1 MPSFAAS
8 RSTTSY
14 ARGSCSRVTGCARYI
29 FSAILSEKKYA
40 VKFITTEMTNAR
52 IRPFWPPK
60 RSPTASR
67 TSIRVTSKSVDLK
80 VFMVYQ
86 PVRHPAV
93 CCGRYAQS
101 ATRSAIGRGRSGFDA
116 AEGPAQNHVKR
127 CFVFSILCVRQLA
140 QDAIALEFK
149 EFILQRRQQRALRW
163 GSNRERRLGILNR
176 GGDWIQRWRFRE
188 GHGSGCRRAALQHDG
203 CATNQN
209 QSEAGED
216 PPLVLRPRVVLVAG
230 VDRRAEAAAGTRAGL
245 GSRGAVA
252 GLVATAA
259 ALALGVVLRQLAG
272 TQNRE
277 LHRLRDRRFMVV
289 EALCIHVGVDGLK
302 GARGLELH
310 EIGRAH

>member
-14 ARGSCSRVTGCARYI
+14 ARGSRSRVTGCARYI

-40 VKFITTEMTNAR
+40 VKFIATEMTNAR

-86 PVRHPAV
+86 PVRRPAV
-93 CCGRYAQS
+93 CCAGTPNRHTQS
-101 ATRSAIGRGRSGFDA
+101 AIRRGRNGFDA

-127 CFVFSILCVRQLA
+127 CFVFSILSVRQLA

-149 EFILQRRQQRALRW
+149 EFILEGRQQRALRW
-163 GSNRERRLGILNR
+163 SSNRERRLGILNR

-188 GHGSGCRRAALQHDG
+188 GHGSG
-203 CATNQN
+203 
-209 QSEAGED
+209 
-216 PPLVLRPRVVLVAG
+216 
-230 VDRRAEAAAGTRAGL
+230 DRKSTRL
-245 GSRGAVA
+245 NS
-252 GLVATAA
+252 
-259 ALALGVVLRQLAG
+259 
-272 TQNRE
+272 
-277 LHRLRDRRFMVV
+277 
-289 EALCIHVGVDGLK
+289 
-302 GARGLELH
+302 
-310 EIGRAH
+310 